1 MDIVDFILLL
11 KGHVKKHCVAGN
23 VLLVHSSKIRE
34 LIMKASKI
42 RELSHSGSNAGLLV

>member
-1 MDIVDFILLL
+1 MRVQECSKGLVDIVDFMLLL

-34 LIMKASKI
+34 LIMKA
-42 RELSHSGSNAGLLV
+42 